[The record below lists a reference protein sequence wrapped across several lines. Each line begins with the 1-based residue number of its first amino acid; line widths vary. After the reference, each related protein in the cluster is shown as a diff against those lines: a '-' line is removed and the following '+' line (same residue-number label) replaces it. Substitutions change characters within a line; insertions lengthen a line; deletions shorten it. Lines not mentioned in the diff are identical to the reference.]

1 MKKWFQTA
9 CFLLILFS
17 GMMTVE
23 AASAGIPN
31 LSVAMS
37 ANDGK
42 DAPYS
47 VKCQVKTTGKGYF
60 YLPAFFQLDQLYLYF
75 DSHDSLRLDGREVH
89 SGDAVSFS
97 PNQRIQ
103 VAGKGFQPFTITV
116 MQSSQ
121 IPAVFI
127 DTESGTM
134 EHVHQKKGA
143 REAGDMY
150 MADAEGTVVYQ
161 GGLKYIRSRG
171 NSTFSMYPKK
181 PYQIK
186 LESAAPLCGMAKDS
200 TFILLA
206 NYLDRSELRN
216 RIGLDL
222 ARYSGAYAFT
232 PKCQTIDLY
241 LNHSYAGCYLLTEKC
256 EIDKDR
262 LNITDLESALEQ
274 MNENPLET
282 YPFVGKEGY
291 RVGATRAYD
300 IPNEPD
306 DITGGYLLLANNP
319 AYYEQEASGFVT
331 SRGQAFT
338 IQQPKYASA
347 REIEY
352 ISGVMQQIEDALYAK
367 DGKDPATGKHFSEL
381 LDMKS
386 FVNRYL
392 QSEVLNDY
400 DGQRPYFYKDS
411 DAVDGKVYCA
421 PVWDQDN
428 TLGVS
433 SGRSSA
439 SYISLDRE
447 QNRGYYWFTQAM
459 KQPVF
464 RQEMIRTYYA
474 VYRPAYLILLG
485 EEKDE
490 TGMLHSID
498 AYTEEIRASTN
509 MDHLRW
515 ERRTWNKISA
525 GNLNA
530 GETPDECAAFMKQ
543 FIRKRMKAMDE
554 AYPAPRD

>member
-1 MKKWFQTA
+1 MRKWTQIA
-9 CFLLILFS
+9 CFLLILSS
-17 GMMTVE
+17 GMLAMN
-23 AASAGIPN
+23 AASAGMPN
-31 LSVAMS
+31 LSIAT
-37 ANDGK
+37 AATDGQ
-42 DAPYS
+42 DAPDI
-47 VKCQVKTTGKGYF
+47 VKCQIKTTGKGYF
-60 YLPAFFQLDQLYLYF
+60 YLPAFYQLDQLYLYF
-75 DSHDSLRLDGREVH
+75 DSHDSLRLDGVEVH
-89 SGDAVSFS
+89 SGDAVSFT

-103 VAGKGFQPFTITV
+103 VSGKGFQPFTLTV

-127 DTESGTM
+127 DTESGSM
-134 EHVHQKKGA
+134 EHVHEKKGA
-143 REAGDMY
+143 REAADMY
-150 MADAEGTVVYQ
+150 VVNADGTFEYEGA
-161 GGLKYIRSRG
+161 LKYIRSRG

-186 LESAAPLCGMAKDS
+186 LAFAAPLCGMAKDN

-232 PKCQTIDLY
+232 PKCQAVELY
-241 LNHSYAGCYLLTEKC
+241 LNHSYAGAYLLTEKC

-262 LNITDLESALEQ
+262 LNITDLERALEQ
-274 MNENPLET
+274 MNDDPLET
-282 YPFVGKEGY
+282 YPFVGKAGY
-291 RVGATRAYD
+291 KVGTTRAYD
-300 IPNEPD
+300 IPNEPG
-306 DITGGYLLLANNP
+306 DITGGYLILANT
-319 AYYEQEASGFVT
+319 AGYYEQEASGFIT
-331 SRGQAFT
+331 LRGQPFT
-338 IQQPKYASA
+338 LQQPKYASV

-367 DGKDPATGKHFSEL
+367 DGRNPTTGKHYSEM

-392 QSEVLNDY
+392 QSEILNDY

-411 DAVDGKVYCA
+411 DAADGMVYCA

-428 TLGVS
+428 ILGVS
-433 SGRSSA
+433 TGRASA
-439 SYISLDRE
+439 VYISLDRE
-447 QNRGYYWFTQAM
+447 QNRGYYWFSQAM
-459 KQPVF
+459 KQPDF

-485 EEKDE
+485 EETDE
-490 TGMLHSID
+490 TGTLRSID
-498 AYTEEIRASTN
+498 EYTEEIRASAD
-509 MDHLRW
+509 MDHIRW
-515 ERRTWNKISA
+515 ERRTWNKISS

-530 GETPDECAAFMKQ
+530 GETPDECAEFLKQ

-554 AYPAPRD
+554 AYPAPQN